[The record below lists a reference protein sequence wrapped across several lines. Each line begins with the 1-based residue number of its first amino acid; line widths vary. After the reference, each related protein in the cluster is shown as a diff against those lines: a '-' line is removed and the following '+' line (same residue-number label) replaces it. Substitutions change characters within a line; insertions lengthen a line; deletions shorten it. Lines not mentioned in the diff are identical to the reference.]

1 MTKMTEEEFAARIAQ
16 KQDSGDY
23 SRDPYRVG
31 SWQEKRITA
40 MNRASFKKGWAFDEM
55 NPWFDQ
61 WIAILKSKAKSL
73 HEFKKEEWYV
83 RSRKQ
88 S

>member
-1 MTKMTEEEFAARIAQ
+1 MNDEEFAAWIAS

-23 SRDPYRVG
+23 ARDPYKKN
-31 SWQEKRITA
+31 SWQDKRIAA
-40 MNRASFKKGWAFDEM
+40 MNRASFKKGWAFDEK

-61 WIAILKSKAKSL
+61 WVEILKSKANSL
-73 HEFKKEEWYV
+73 QEFKKEEWYV

>member
-1 MTKMTEEEFAARIAQ
+1 MTKMTEEEFADWIAQ

-23 SRDPYRVG
+23 SRDPYKKD
-31 SWQEKRITA
+31 SWQDRRIAA
-40 MNRASFKKGWAFDEM
+40 MNRASFRKGWTFDEM

-73 HEFKKEEWYV
+73 QEFKKEEWYV

>member
-1 MTKMTEEEFAARIAQ
+1 MTEEEFAAWIAQ
-16 KQDSGDY
+16 KEDSGDY
-23 SRDPYRVG
+23 TRDPYKKD
-31 SWQEKRITA
+31 SWQDKRIAA
-40 MNRASFKKGWAFDEM
+40 MNRASFNKGWAFDEM

-61 WIAILKSKAKSL
+61 WIAILKSKANSL
-73 HEFKKEEWYV
+73 QEFKKEEWYV

>member
-1 MTKMTEEEFAARIAQ
+1 MTILNDYARDTYKKNSWQDKRIA
-16 KQDSGDY
+16 
-23 SRDPYRVG
+23 
-31 SWQEKRITA
+31 A
-40 MNRASFKKGWAFDEM
+40 MNRASKRIGYSFNEM

-61 WIAILKSKAKSL
+61 WLAILESKAKTL
-73 HEFKKEEWYV
+73 KEFKQEEWYV

>member
-1 MTKMTEEEFAARIAQ
+1 MTKMTEEEFADWIAQ

-23 SRDPYRVG
+23 SRDPYKKN
-31 SWQEKRITA
+31 SWQDKRIAA
-40 MNRASFKKGWAFDEM
+40 MNRASKRIGYSFNEM

-61 WIAILKSKAKSL
+61 WIAILESKAKTL
-73 HEFKKEEWYV
+73 KEFKKEEWYV

>member
-1 MTKMTEEEFAARIAQ
+1 MTKLN
-16 KQDSGDY
+16 DY
-23 SRDPYRVG
+23 ARDPYKKN
-31 SWQEKRITA
+31 SWQDKRIAA
-40 MNRASFKKGWAFDEM
+40 MNRASKRIGFSFNEM

-61 WIAILKSKAKSL
+61 WLAILESKAKTL
-73 HEFKKEEWYV
+73 KEFKQEEWYV

>member
-1 MTKMTEEEFAARIAQ
+1 MTKMTEEEFAASIAQ
-16 KQDSGDY
+16 KEDSGDY
-23 SRDPYRVG
+23 TRDPYKKN
-31 SWQEKRITA
+31 SWQDKRIAA
-40 MNRASFKKGWAFDEM
+40 MNRASFIKGWAFDEM

-61 WIAILKSKAKSL
+61 WIAILKSKANSL
-73 HEFKKEEWYV
+73 QEFKKEEWYV